1 LKPET
6 WKSSKSETENWKQP
20 ESCENINDRGPI
32 LKSTLQEKPAYV
44 KTSGSKVHFRLRRD
58 TLYSPEL
65 NLDEYLDGNLKN
77 KVHSGKQIRNQ
88 EDIEKSPV
96 HLCGLSLNGLLM
108 SVIISSTQE

>member
-1 LKPET
+1 MLKQVGQ
-6 WKSSKSETENWKQP
+6 KSISDWDGIPS
-20 ESCENINDRGPI
+20 
-32 LKSTLQEKPAYV
+32 
-44 KTSGSKVHFRLRRD
+44 
-58 TLYSPEL
+58 YSPEL